1 MKLSQKPWL
10 RTKLSTSHK
19 LPAFWLENIK
29 APHKSKSLWKQNKNK
44 KEKKNPKYFLK
55 IYEDI
60 DYIGLLIT
68 WKEKKP
74 GFHEKKKKKKMR
86 CLKIFELIFCYFYE
100 IYLFKENF
108 PNAPFSNNE
117 RNSECLLEST

>member
-1 MKLSQKPWL
+1 MKPSQKPWF

-29 APHKSKSLWKQNKNK
+29 VPHKSKSLWKQNKNK
-44 KEKKNPKYFLK
+44 KEKKNPKYFFK

-74 GFHEKKKKKKMR
+74 GFHEKKKKKRWDVWKYLNSFFVIFMR
-86 CLKIFELIFCYFYE
+86 FIFLKKIFQMPHFQIM
-100 IYLFKENF
+100 KETQ
-108 PNAPFSNNE
+108 NA
-117 RNSECLLEST
+117 C